1 MTDEKSIVDRSTA
14 WTLAFL
20 PKQWWRVG
28 LWLFGYLLL
37 AVVLL
42 CGVLVAASSL
52 ALYVPGMLGRGAA
65 ATEGLTAASLEATV
79 SQNLR
84 FAGFG
89 VAGLLLL
96 LCARRGR
103 SVGAVL
109 LPRRAATAWGGVLRF
124 ALWASCCL
132 VGMLAVSVIEGWLT
146 DTIGTDVGRSTAGTA
161 WLATSIGATTAAASQ
176 AGVVE
181 EVSYVAIPVGLA
193 LFLAARHGSAWDGLR
208 SWSSWRPAA
217 RWGLF
222 VAVLCAVLARV
233 VIHAYQGPINAGMVA
248 VWALVNVLV
257 FLESGTV
264 LPLILAHFFFDAIAI
279 RSDLTGIDVPAWL
292 GIAAGVGAICV
303 LAIWTQRR
311 RATTALS
318 V

>member
-1 MTDEKSIVDRSTA
+1 VTDKKTIVDRAMA
-14 WTLAFL
+14 WILAFV
-20 PKQWWRVG
+20 PKKWWQIG

-42 CGVLVAASSL
+42 VGVLVVASSL

-79 SQNLR
+79 IENLR
-84 FAGFG
+84 FAAFG
-89 VAGLLLL
+89 LVGLVLL

-103 SVGAVL
+103 SVGASV
-109 LPRRAATAWGGVLRF
+109 LPRRAANPWAAVVRF
-124 ALWASCCL
+124 ALWTSFCL

-146 DTIGTDVGRSTAGTA
+146 DTIGTEAGRSNAGTA
-161 WLATSIGATTAAASQ
+161 WLATSVGATTAAAAQ

-181 EVSYVAIPVGLA
+181 EVSYVAAPVGFA
-193 LFLAARHGSAWDGLR
+193 VFLAARHGYTWDGLR

-233 VIHAYQGPINAGMVA
+233 TIHAYQGPINAGMVA
-248 VWALVNVLV
+248 VWALANVLV

-279 RSDLTGIDVPAWL
+279 RGDLTGIDVPAWL
-292 GIAAGVGAICV
+292 GIAASLAAFCA
-303 LAIWTQRR
+303 LAIWAQRR
-311 RATTALS
+311 RATTELAT
-318 V
+318 